1 MPSGIASSTSIMIII
16 FTTMTTIFMILI
28 RYEEYEQ
35 WLGQIV
41 EGVDS
46 LLDHAPVQPEDVQK
60 ASLLGKV

>member
-1 MPSGIASSTSIMIII
+1 MAKIIMV
-16 FTTMTTIFMILI
+16 LV

>member
-16 FTTMTTIFMILI
+16 FTTMTTIFLILI

>member
-1 MPSGIASSTSIMIII
+1 MPSGIASSTYIMIII